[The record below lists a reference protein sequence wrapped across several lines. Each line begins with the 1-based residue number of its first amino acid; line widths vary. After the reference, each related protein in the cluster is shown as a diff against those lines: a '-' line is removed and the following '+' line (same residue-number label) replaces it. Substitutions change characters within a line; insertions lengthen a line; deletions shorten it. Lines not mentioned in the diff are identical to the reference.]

1 MSIAIADENFFNKG
15 LKLFKDKKYEDA
27 RFMFERGI
35 VFNPKD
41 SNSYLYLAKIYNIQE
56 DQDKEEKNLEAT
68 LLIEPNNEEAI
79 LMSMKIAL
87 ERSNYSKVKDLS
99 NTFSKVCKKLCN
111 ENKEILDTLANIEP
125 KKMSL
130 DKNLNKILI
139 IDFGSQFTQLIA
151 RRIRESGVYSEIISH
166 KKVKNKNIDNSIK
179 GIILSGG
186 PLNVYQIN
194 KYSFDKRIIENQIPV
209 LGICFGHQILSKLN
223 GGRVKQSK
231 YREFGLANIRKK
243 RESILTKNFFNKKN
257 INKVWMSHADQ
268 VSKLPKN
275 FNVIAS
281 SQNSKFAIIENKK
294 KNFYGVQFHPEVTHT
309 ENGKKLINNFIFL
322 ICKIK
327 RNWSSKDQKIKLIKD
342 VQNLVGKNKVI
353 CALSGGVDSSV
364 VAQLLNKAIGKN
376 LFCIFVNT
384 GLLRKNEEI
393 QVVKTFKKK
402 LKINL
407 IYVNAENEFLRKLNN
422 VSDPEK
428 KRKIIGNLF
437 IKIFERY
444 AKRIKNVKFLAQGT
458 LYPDLIESKSV
469 TGSQTS
475 KIKSHHNVGGLPKKM
490 KLKLVEPLKFLFKDE
505 VRKLGLELKLSKE
518 IISRHPFPGPGLA
531 IRMPG
536 IITKEKIK
544 ILKEADN
551 YFIQAL
557 REHNL
562 YNKIWQAYAALLP
575 VKTVG
580 VMGDNRTYEYLCLL
594 RAITSEDGMTAD
606 FYDFKK
612 SFIQMIS
619 NKIVNSIRGVNRVVY
634 DVTSKPPSTIELE

>member
-1 MSIAIADENFFNKG
+1 
-15 LKLFKDKKYEDA
+15 
-27 RFMFERGI
+27 
-35 VFNPKD
+35 
-41 SNSYLYLAKIYNIQE
+41 
-56 DQDKEEKNLEAT
+56 
-68 LLIEPNNEEAI
+68 
-79 LMSMKIAL
+79 
-87 ERSNYSKVKDLS
+87 
-99 NTFSKVCKKLCN
+99 
-111 ENKEILDTLANIEP
+111 
-125 KKMSL
+125 MSL
-130 DKNLNKILI
+130 DQNLNKIII

-151 RRIRESGVYSEIISH
+151 RRIRELGVFSEIISH
-166 KKVKNKNIDNSIK
+166 KKIKLKDIDKITK

-186 PLNVYQIN
+186 PLNVYQMN
-194 KYSFDKRIIENQIPV
+194 KYSFDKKIIDLNIPI

-231 YREFGLANIRKK
+231 HREFGLANIFKK
-243 RESILTKNFFNKKN
+243 NDSLLTKNFFNKYNSK
-257 INKVWMSHADQ
+257 KVWMSHADQ

-275 FNVIAS
+275 FKVIAAS
-281 SQNSKFAIIENKK
+281 VNSKFAIVENKIK
-294 KNFYGVQFHPEVTHT
+294 RFYGVQFHPEVTHT
-309 ENGKKLINNFIFL
+309 ENGKKIISNFVFL

-327 RNWSSKDQKIKLIKD
+327 RNWSSKDQKIQLIQEVKE
-342 VQNLVGKNKVI
+342 QVGSNKVI

-364 VAQLLNKAIGKN
+364 VAQLLNKAIGKK
-376 LFCIFVNT
+376 LYCIFVNT
-384 GLLRKNEEI
+384 GLLRKNEEL
-393 QVVKTFKKK
+393 QVVQTFKRR

-407 IYVNAENEFLRKLNN
+407 IYVNAEKEFLKKLKNIT
-422 VSDPEK
+422 DPER

-437 IKIFERY
+437 IEIFDRY
-444 AKRIKNVKFLAQGT
+444 AKKIKNVKFLAQGT
-458 LYPDLIESKSV
+458 LYPDLIESRSV

-505 VRKLGLELKLSKE
+505 VRKLGLELNLSKD

-536 IITKEKIK
+536 LITNEKIK
-544 ILKEADN
+544 ILKEADY

-557 REHNL
+557 RDYGL
-562 YNKIWQAYAALLP
+562 YHKIWQAYAALLP

-612 SFIQMIS
+612 SFMESIS
-619 NKIVNSIRGVNRVVY
+619 NKIVNNIRGINRVVY
-634 DVTSKPPSTIELE
+634 DITSKPPSTIELE

>member
-1 MSIAIADENFFNKG
+1 
-15 LKLFKDKKYEDA
+15 
-27 RFMFERGI
+27 
-35 VFNPKD
+35 
-41 SNSYLYLAKIYNIQE
+41 
-56 DQDKEEKNLEAT
+56 
-68 LLIEPNNEEAI
+68 
-79 LMSMKIAL
+79 
-87 ERSNYSKVKDLS
+87 
-99 NTFSKVCKKLCN
+99 
-111 ENKEILDTLANIEP
+111 
-125 KKMSL
+125 MSL

-231 YREFGLANIRKK
+231 FREFGLANIRKK
-243 RESILTKNFFNKKN
+243 RESILIKNFFNKKN

-364 VAQLLNKAIGKN
+364 VAQLLNKAIGKK

>member
-1 MSIAIADENFFNKG
+1 
-15 LKLFKDKKYEDA
+15 
-27 RFMFERGI
+27 
-35 VFNPKD
+35 
-41 SNSYLYLAKIYNIQE
+41 
-56 DQDKEEKNLEAT
+56 
-68 LLIEPNNEEAI
+68 
-79 LMSMKIAL
+79 
-87 ERSNYSKVKDLS
+87 
-99 NTFSKVCKKLCN
+99 
-111 ENKEILDTLANIEP
+111 
-125 KKMSL
+125 MSL

-243 RESILTKNFFNKKN
+243 RESILIKNFFNKKN

-364 VAQLLNKAIGKN
+364 VAQLLNKAIGKK

-407 IYVNAENEFLRKLNN
+407 IYVNAENEFLRKLIN

>member
-1 MSIAIADENFFNKG
+1 
-15 LKLFKDKKYEDA
+15 
-27 RFMFERGI
+27 
-35 VFNPKD
+35 
-41 SNSYLYLAKIYNIQE
+41 
-56 DQDKEEKNLEAT
+56 
-68 LLIEPNNEEAI
+68 
-79 LMSMKIAL
+79 
-87 ERSNYSKVKDLS
+87 
-99 NTFSKVCKKLCN
+99 
-111 ENKEILDTLANIEP
+111 
-125 KKMSL
+125 MSL
-130 DKNLNKILI
+130 DQNLDKVVI

-151 RRIRESGVYSEIISH
+151 RRIRELGVFSEIVSH
-166 KKVKNKNIDNSIK
+166 KKIK
-179 GIILSGG
+179 TSGINQSVRGIILSGG

-194 KYSFDKRIIENQIPV
+194 KYSFDKKILELNIPI

-223 GGRVKQSK
+223 GGRVRQSK
-231 YREFGLANIRKK
+231 HREFGLANIFKK
-243 RESILTKNFFNKKN
+243 RDSLLTKNFYGVKKT
-257 INKVWMSHADQ
+257 KEVWMSHADQ

-275 FNVIAS
+275 FQVIAS
-281 SQNSKFAIIENKK
+281 STNSKYAIVENKLK
-294 KNFYGVQFHPEVTHT
+294 KYYGVQFHPEVTHT
-309 ENGKKLINNFIFL
+309 ENGKKLISNFVFL

-327 RNWSSKDQKIKLIKD
+327 KNWSSKDQKIKLINEVRD
-342 VQNLVGKNKVI
+342 QVGSHKVI

-364 VAQLLNKAIGKN
+364 VAQLLNNAIGKK
-376 LFCIFVNT
+376 LYCIFVNT
-384 GLLRKNEEI
+384 GLLRKDEET
-393 QVVKTFKKK
+393 QVVQTFKKR
-402 LKINL
+402 LKMNL
-407 IYVNAENEFLRKLNN
+407 IYVNAEKEFLGKLKN

-444 AKRIKNVKFLAQGT
+444 AKKIKDVKFLAQGT

-490 KLKLVEPLKFLFKDE
+490 NLKLVEPLKFLFKDE

-536 IITKEKIK
+536 NITNEKIK
-544 ILKEADN
+544 ILKEADY

-557 REHNL
+557 KDHGL
-562 YNKIWQAYAALLP
+562 YHKIWQAYAALLP

-606 FYDFKK
+606 FFEFRK
-612 SFIQMIS
+612 SFMQTIS
-619 NKIVNSIRGVNRVVY
+619 NKIVNSIRGINRVVY

>member
-1 MSIAIADENFFNKG
+1 
-15 LKLFKDKKYEDA
+15 
-27 RFMFERGI
+27 
-35 VFNPKD
+35 
-41 SNSYLYLAKIYNIQE
+41 
-56 DQDKEEKNLEAT
+56 
-68 LLIEPNNEEAI
+68 
-79 LMSMKIAL
+79 
-87 ERSNYSKVKDLS
+87 
-99 NTFSKVCKKLCN
+99 
-111 ENKEILDTLANIEP
+111 
-125 KKMSL
+125 MSL
-130 DKNLNKILI
+130 DKNLDKILI

-151 RRIRESGVYSEIISH
+151 RRIRELGVFSVIVSH
-166 KKVKNKNIDNSIK
+166 KKIKNKDINDSIK

-186 PLNVYQIN
+186 PLNVYELN
-194 KYSFDKRIIENQIPV
+194 KYSFDKKIIENQIPV

-223 GGRVKQSK
+223 GGRVKHSK
-231 YREFGLANIRKK
+231 NREFGLANIYKK
-243 RESILTKNFFNKKN
+243 KDSLIIKDLFKKN
-257 INKVWMSHADQ
+257 KIIKVWMSHADQ

-275 FNVIAS
+275 FVTIAS
-281 SQNSKFAIIENKK
+281 SQNSKFAIVENKI
-294 KNFYGVQFHPEVTHT
+294 NRFYGVQFHPEVTHT
-309 ENGKKLINNFIFL
+309 ENGKKLIGNFIFL

-327 RNWSSKDQKIKLIKD
+327 KNWSSKDQKLKLISD
-342 VQNLVGKNKVI
+342 VKKQIGNNKII

-364 VAQLLNKAIGKN
+364 VAQLLNKAIRKN
-376 LFCIFVNT
+376 LYCIFVNT
-384 GLLRKNEEI
+384 GLLRKNEEK
-393 QVVKTFKKK
+393 QVIDTFRKK

-407 IYVNAENEFLRKLNN
+407 IYVNAEKEFLSKLKNI
-422 VSDPEK
+422 SDPEK

-444 AKRIKNVKFLAQGT
+444 AKKIKNVKFLAQGT

-469 TGSQTS
+469 TGSETS

-490 KLKLVEPLKFLFKDE
+490 KLKLVEPLKYLFKDE
-505 VRKLGLELKLSKE
+505 VRKLGLELNLSKE

-536 IITKEKIK
+536 IITKEKIN
-544 ILKEADN
+544 ILKDADQF
-551 YFIQAL
+551 FIQAL
-557 REHNL
+557 KEHGL

-606 FYDFKK
+606 FYDFNK

-619 NKIVNSIRGVNRVVY
+619 NKIVNSIRGINRVVY

>member
-1 MSIAIADENFFNKG
+1 
-15 LKLFKDKKYEDA
+15 
-27 RFMFERGI
+27 
-35 VFNPKD
+35 
-41 SNSYLYLAKIYNIQE
+41 
-56 DQDKEEKNLEAT
+56 
-68 LLIEPNNEEAI
+68 
-79 LMSMKIAL
+79 
-87 ERSNYSKVKDLS
+87 
-99 NTFSKVCKKLCN
+99 
-111 ENKEILDTLANIEP
+111 
-125 KKMSL
+125 MSL
-130 DKNLNKILI
+130 DKSLEKILI

-151 RRIRESGVYSEIISH
+151 RRIREFGVFCEIINH
-166 KKVKNKNIDNSIK
+166 KKIKNKDIGKSVK

-194 KYSFDKRIIENQIPV
+194 KYTFDKKILNNKKPV

-223 GGRVKQSK
+223 GGRVMQSK
-231 YREFGLANIRKK
+231 FREFGLTNILKK
-243 RESILTKNFFNKKN
+243 RESPLVKNFFNKN
-257 INKVWMSHADQ
+257 NNNKVWMSHADQ

-275 FNVIAS
+275 FNIVAS
-281 SQNSKFAIIENKK
+281 SQNSKFAIIENKS
-294 KNFYGVQFHPEVTHT
+294 KNYFGVQFHPEVTHT
-309 ENGKKLINNFIFL
+309 ENGKKIIKNFIFS

-327 RNWSSKDQKIKLIKD
+327 RNWSSKYQKIKLIKE
-342 VQNLVGKNKVI
+342 VKHQVGQNKVI

-364 VAQLLNKAIGKN
+364 VAQLLNKAIGKK
-376 LFCIFVNT
+376 LYCIFVNT

-407 IYVNAENEFLRKLNN
+407 IYVNAENEFLKKLKNI
-422 VSDPEK
+422 SDPEK

-444 AKRIKNVKFLAQGT
+444 AKKIKNVKFLAQGT

-505 VRKLGLELKLSKE
+505 VRKLGLELNLSNE

-544 ILKEADN
+544 ILKEADY
-551 YFIQAL
+551 YFIKAL
-557 REHNL
+557 KDNNL

-580 VMGDNRTYEYLCLL
+580 VMGDNRTYEFLCLL

-612 SFIQMIS
+612 TFIQMIS
-619 NKIVNSIRGVNRVVY
+619 NKIVNSIRGINRVVY

>member
-1 MSIAIADENFFNKG
+1 M
-15 LKLFKDKKYEDA
+15 
-27 RFMFERGI
+27 
-35 VFNPKD
+35 
-41 SNSYLYLAKIYNIQE
+41 
-56 DQDKEEKNLEAT
+56 
-68 LLIEPNNEEAI
+68 I
-79 LMSMKIAL
+79 L
-87 ERSNYSKVKDLS
+87 N
-99 NTFSKVCKKLCN
+99 
-111 ENKEILDTLANIEP
+111 
-125 KKMSL
+125 
-130 DKNLNKILI
+130 KNLNKILI

-151 RRIRESGVYSEIISH
+151 RRIREFGVFSEIVSH
-166 KKVKNKNIDNSIK
+166 KKVKNKDIDNSVK

-194 KYSFDKRIIENQIPV
+194 KYSFDKRIIKNHIPV

-223 GGRVKQSK
+223 GGKVKQSK
-231 YREFGLANIRKK
+231 YREFGLANINKK
-243 RESILTKNFFNKKN
+243 RESILTKNFFNKKD
-257 INKVWMSHADQ
+257 INKVWMSHADE

-275 FNVIAS
+275 FKVIAS

-294 KNFYGVQFHPEVTHT
+294 ENFYGVQFHPEVTHT

-342 VQNLVGKNKVI
+342 VRESVGKNKVI

-364 VAQLLNKAIGKN
+364 VAQLLNKAIGKK
-376 LFCIFVNT
+376 LYCIFVNT
-384 GLLRKNEEI
+384 GLLRKNEET

-407 IYVNAENEFLRKLNN
+407 IYVNAEKEFLRKLNK

-606 FYDFKK
+606 FYDLKK
-612 SFIQMIS
+612 TFIQMIS
-619 NKIVNSIRGVNRVVY
+619 NKIVNGIRGINRVVY